1 MSTRSN
7 RRIGIAQWILSR
19 NWTLRPIKYD
29 DRIVG
34 CFFSVGLF
42 LCCQALAEVEVETAA
57 AAAAAAATAV
67 AADCWRDK
75 WSHCSVTQAVA
86 RCRLFSARIDRIES
100 VMDTTRRCKK
110 RRSVTTTPL
119 TTLFLCACVSRSI
132 LMLCEAE
139 EAPSER
145 DTINIG
151 SDDTPHRS

>member
-75 WSHCSVTQAVA
+75 
-86 RCRLFSARIDRIES
+86 
-100 VMDTTRRCKK
+100 
-110 RRSVTTTPL
+110 
-119 TTLFLCACVSRSI
+119 
-132 LMLCEAE
+132 
-139 EAPSER
+139 
-145 DTINIG
+145 
-151 SDDTPHRS
+151 